1 MKFFESALLPPGGG
15 NEKAKASTIILQL
28 ADLLFER
35 SLLLKY
41 SWTGKTI
48 GAEMKL
54 AFNQNTNIIKLFH
67 TIVNMFV
74 PNTSLADVS
83 EMVRNKVVKFAKQRA
98 NTTHGRVSPGRV
110 KNKKV
115 AFVDDDDVEE
125 NEPLV
130 KRMKGPLRRISD
142 NGSNYSS
149 ENENQEGSS
158 GDE

>member
-15 NEKAKASTIILQL
+15 NEKAKASTIILQM
-28 ADLLFER
+28 ADLLFDR

-48 GAEMKL
+48 GTDMKL
-54 AFNQNTNIIKLFH
+54 AFNQKTNVLKLFH

-74 PNTSLADVS
+74 PNTSLGDVS

-98 NTTHGRVSPGRV
+98 NTTHARVSSGRV

-115 AFVDDDDVEE
+115 DQHQISDDDEDDEDD
-125 NEPLV
+125 EPLEA
-130 KRMKGPLRRISD
+130 RMQRRLSACDDGRNVDSD
-142 NGSNYSS
+142 AS
-149 ENENQEGSS
+149 
-158 GDE
+158 